1 MYSSKFGGRAGRS
14 KKVNS
19 SNIKKPKCPYCGAK
33 GHDGDACPKKSS
45 SSTIPII
52 PAVIS
57 GAGSGISHKTSRK
70 ASSTTVAKDDATVGE
85 LPVGLS
91 VDNDNPYFV
100 FDAGCDVGASIDGLA
115 ILLKLSER
123 KCVSTYNTAI
133 STPLYGGAICRQY
146 IKANKPWKKNAPRV
160 TTMLEADSNLFF
172 VIGLGHAFLEGGD
185 DDDDPEQE
193 QEQEQYNVAVD
204 ALVDALDEDDRV
216 VGFCAKLDYAADC
229 LARTSADTQLRRLK
243 ATCQA
248 ALQEGVPV
256 QIRVGT
262 VEDDETQKRVMK
274 DLAKVLLDAVPDG
287 DEDHQKETPSPP
299 LQIHLSCWTG
309 KSETMMKL
317 LAAFPDT
324 LYIGMNPTV
333 GFAKAAIAHEC
344 AFDVPL
350 NRLLLETDN
359 VIPAP
364 VAKSMGRKAFSHSAL
379 VTYCAIAVAEPKKIS
394 PEHVARAASEN
405 TIRLYGKGLLERARQ
420 AIEEASAR
428 VAKQKQLD
436 KEQAEEEAAAAGGE
450 IADEQIESKQKK
462 KKKKKGAVEVQK
474 DDTERNIDDDILA
487 SILMD
492 TDMGP

>member
-19 SNIKKPKCPYCGAK
+19 NNTKKPKCPYCGAK

-45 SSTIPII
+45 SSTIPIV

-57 GAGSGISHKTSRK
+57 GAGSGIAHKTSRK
-70 ASSTTVAKDDATVGE
+70 ASSTTAVKDETAVEHT
-85 LPVGLS
+85 VGLS

-115 ILLKLSER
+115 ILLKLPEK
-123 KCVSTYNTAI
+123 KCVSAYNSAI
-133 STPLYGGAICRQY
+133 GASLLYGGAICRQY
-146 IKANKPWKKNAPRV
+146 IKANKPWKRNAPRV
-160 TTMLEADSNLFF
+160 RTMLEADSNLFF
-172 VIGLGHAFLEGGD
+172 VIGLGHAFLDGNFND
-185 DDDDPEQE
+185 DDDGDDIDL
-193 QEQEQYNVAVD
+193 AVD

-216 VGFCAKLDYAADC
+216 VGFCARLDYAPDC
-229 LARTSADTQLRRLK
+229 LARTSAETQLRRLR

-248 ALQEGVPV
+248 AWQEGVPI

-262 VEDDETQKRVMK
+262 VEDNETQVRVMK
-274 DLAKVLLDAVPDG
+274 DLAKVLLAVIPEG
-287 DEDHQKETPSPP
+287 DEDNEERDVPSAPP
-299 LQIHLSCWTG
+299 LQIHLSCWSG

-317 LAAFPDT
+317 LTAFPDT

-333 GFAKAAIAHEC
+333 GFAKAAVAHEC

-379 VTYCAIAVAEPKKIS
+379 VSYCALAVAEPKKIS
-394 PEHVARAASEN
+394 PDQVARAASEN
-405 TIRLYGKGLLERARQ
+405 TIRLYGKGLAVRARQ
-420 AIEEASAR
+420 AVVEANER
-428 VAKQKQLD
+428 VAKQKQLEL
-436 KEQAEEEAAAAGGE
+436 EQAEEEAAAAGGE
-450 IADEQIESKQKK
+450 TDMGEQIDTKQKK
-462 KKKKKGAVEVQK
+462 KKKKKGGVETNEH
-474 DDTERNIDDDILA
+474 DTERHIDDDILS

-492 TDMGP
+492 ADLGP

>member
-1 MYSSKFGGRAGRS
+1 M
-14 KKVNS
+14 
-19 SNIKKPKCPYCGAK
+19 KKPKCPYCGAK

-45 SSTIPII
+45 SSAIPVI
-52 PAVIS
+52 PTVIS

-70 ASSTTVAKDDATVGE
+70 ASSTTVAKEDTAVGD
-85 LPVGLS
+85 LPEGLS

-115 ILLKLSER
+115 ILLKLPER
-123 KCVSTYNTAI
+123 KCVSAYNTAI

-172 VIGLGHAFLEGGD
+172 VIGLGHAFLDGDDDAD
-185 DDDDPEQE
+185 DDDDADHEQFE
-193 QEQEQYNVAVD
+193 EQYNAAVD

-262 VEDDETQKRVMK
+262 VEDDETHLRVIK
-274 DLAKVLLDAVPDG
+274 DLAKVLLEVVPEE
-287 DEDHQKETPSPP
+287 DEDHQKEAASHPP

-333 GFAKAAIAHEC
+333 GFAKAAVAHEC
-344 AFDVPL
+344 AFEVPL

-379 VTYCAIAVAEPKKIS
+379 VSYCAIAVAEPKKIS
-394 PEHVARAASEN
+394 PEQVARAASEN
-405 TIRLYGKGLLERARQ
+405 TIRLYGKGLVDRARQ
-420 AIEEASAR
+420 AVEEASAR

-436 KEQAEEEAAAAGGE
+436 KELAEEEAAAAGGE
-450 IADEQIESKQKK
+450 IDNEQIESKQKK
-462 KKKKKGAVEVQK
+462 KKKKKGKVEVQK
-474 DDTERNIDDDILA
+474 DDSERSIDDDILA
-487 SILMD
+487 SMLMD
-492 TDMGP
+492 AKMGP